1 MLSVALRGVNIV
13 ANYSDQD
20 MLLVKIQYCIL
31 HWQVQLE
38 SIGELLGETLAV
50 AAPAPAPAPPLLQA
64 PVAVE
69 GSQHSHAR
77 RKADGGSSFPWLFW
91 RCGIFGQ
98 NTAVAL
104 DAGRVWWRTDAR
116 AAAPG
121 SSGGGRISSTT

>member
-50 AAPAPAPAPPLLQA
+50 AAPAPPLLLLCSKPPSLSKEA
-64 PVAVE
+64 NTAMP
-69 GSQHSHAR
+69 
-77 RKADGGSSFPWLFW
+77 DGRQTAGHHFPGCSGDAGSS
-91 RCGIFGQ
+91 
-98 NTAVAL
+98 A
-104 DAGRVWWRTDAR
+104 RTR
-116 AAAPG
+116 RWP
-121 SSGGGRISSTT
+121 